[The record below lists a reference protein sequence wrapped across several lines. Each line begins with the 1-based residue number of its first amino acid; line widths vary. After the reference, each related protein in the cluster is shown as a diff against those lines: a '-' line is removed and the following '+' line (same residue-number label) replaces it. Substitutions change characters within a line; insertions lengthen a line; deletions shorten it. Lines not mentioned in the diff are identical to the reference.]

1 MSLKTETTAQ
11 KTAANDAVHHFA
23 IGEAVLIPAR
33 VARPAGAG
41 LGEWGRAV
49 IEDGWG
55 AYAFD
60 FTGDTVIHGLARGVI
75 LAPSHTGAGKWD
87 VQVENGLA
95 GVTVTVPGDMLA
107 SALEP
112 LRSAA

>member
-1 MSLKTETTAQ
+1 M
-11 KTAANDAVHHFA
+11 AAATFTP
-23 IGEAVLIPAR
+23 GEAVLVPVR
-33 VARPAGAG
+33 VLRPAGAG
-41 LGEWGRAV
+41 LGEWGCAV

-55 AYAFD
+55 RYSID
-60 FTGDTVIHGLARGVI
+60 FIGDTVIHGLARGVI
-75 LAPSHTGAGKWD
+75 LAPSNSGAGKWD

-95 GVTVTVPGDMLA
+95 GVVITVPGDMLA

>member
-1 MSLKTETTAQ
+1 M
-11 KTAANDAVHHFA
+11 AAATFTP
-23 IGEAVLIPAR
+23 GEAVLVPAR

-55 AYAFD
+55 SYAFD

-95 GVTVTVPGDMLA
+95 GATVTVPGEMLA

-112 LRSAA
+112 LRRAA

>member
-11 KTAANDAVHHFA
+11 KTAANDAAPQFT

-33 VARPAGAG
+33 VARSSGSG

-49 IEDGWG
+49 IDDGWSS
-55 AYAFD
+55 YSFD
-60 FTGDTVIHGLARGVI
+60 FTGDAVIHGLARGVI

-95 GVTVTVPGDMLA
+95 GAVITVPGDMLA
-107 SALEP
+107 SALGP

>member
-1 MSLKTETTAQ
+1 MSLKTETTAK
-11 KTAANDAVHHFA
+11 KTAANDAVQHFA

-33 VARPAGAG
+33 VVRPAGAG

-49 IEDGWG
+49 IEGGWG
-55 AYAFD
+55 SYAFD
-60 FTGDTVIHGLARGVI
+60 FIGDAVINGLARGVI

-95 GVTVTVPGDMLA
+95 GVTVTVPGDMLV

>member
-1 MSLKTETTAQ
+1 MAGPTFTP
-11 KTAANDAVHHFA
+11 
-23 IGEAVLIPAR
+23 GEAVLIPAR

-41 LGEWGRAV
+41 RGEWGSAV
-49 IEDGWG
+49 IETGWSR
-55 AYAFD
+55 YDLF

-75 LAPSHTGAGKWD
+75 LAPSLTGAGKWD

-95 GVTVTVPGDMLA
+95 GAVITVPGDMLA

-112 LRSAA
+112 LRRAA

>member
-1 MSLKTETTAQ
+1 M
-11 KTAANDAVHHFA
+11 AAATFTP
-23 IGEAVLIPAR
+23 GEAVLIPAR
-33 VARPAGAG
+33 VVRPAGTG
-41 LGEWGRAV
+41 LGEWGCAV
-49 IEDGWG
+49 IEDGWSR
-55 AYAFD
+55 YSID
-60 FTGDTVIHGLARGVI
+60 FTGGAVIHGLARGVI

-112 LRSAA
+112 LRRAA

>member
-1 MSLKTETTAQ
+1 MSLKTEITAQ
-11 KTAANDAVHHFA
+11 KTAANDAAPHFT

-33 VARPAGAG
+33 VARPSSSG

-49 IEDGWG
+49 IASGWSS
-55 AYAFD
+55 YAFD
-60 FTGDTVIHGLARGVI
+60 FTGDAVIHGLARGVI

-95 GVTVTVPGDMLA
+95 GVAVTVPGDKLA

-112 LRSAA
+112 LRRAA